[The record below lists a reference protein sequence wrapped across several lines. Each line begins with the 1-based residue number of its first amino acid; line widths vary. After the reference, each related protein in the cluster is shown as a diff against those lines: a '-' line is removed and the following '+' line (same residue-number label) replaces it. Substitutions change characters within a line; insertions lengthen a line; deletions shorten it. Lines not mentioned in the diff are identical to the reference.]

1 MNVRGSMDRKVP
13 AVMKKRI
20 LIALVIAVAGWM
32 IFMWPDLTLQAGAQE
47 GSVLQTNNPGGVV
60 SQQEGRA
67 SSGDAA
73 MNSQS
78 ATIAKLSIAQQIQEK
93 GLLLTLVGIFI
104 AGILLSFTPC
114 VYPMIPITLGLIGAR
129 GEGKPLKGLLL
140 SSVFVLG
147 IVITYSSLGVAAA
160 LTGSLFGALMQSKT
174 VLLAIVLI
182 FTAMALSM
190 FGLYDIA
197 VPSVVSSKLAGKK
210 KKGLVGVFVL
220 GIVAG
225 IVASPCSSPVLASLL
240 LYVSA
245 TQNPAHGFIMFFTFA
260 IGMGLLFIAIGTFP
274 NFLGA
279 LPKAGV
285 WMDEVKKFFGLLLL
299 GVAFYY
305 LSFVLYQQPFIY
317 LLLVAVSLI
326 LLGVF
331 TGAFATLARDSTGLD
346 KLHKAFGIVFLVA
359 GVALLFDTLQVQH
372 ASVSPEAGPP
382 AAVQVDAGE
391 TPSPEPA
398 APKEIQWITS
408 EPEGLALARQA
419 QKPIMIDFYADWC
432 LPCVKMDR
440 ETFTDPRVI
449 SQLGRF
455 VSIRVDLTEST
466 EEGTRLTEKYSVAV
480 IPTIAFFS
488 PSGKLLSEFTING
501 FTPADEFLSH
511 IKQIP

>member
-1 MNVRGSMDRKVP
+1 
-13 AVMKKRI
+13 
-20 LIALVIAVAGWM
+20 
-32 IFMWPDLTLQAGAQE
+32 
-47 GSVLQTNNPGGVV
+47 
-60 SQQEGRA
+60 
-67 SSGDAA
+67 
-73 MNSQS
+73 
-78 ATIAKLSIAQQIQEK
+78 
-93 GLLLTLVGIFI
+93 
-104 AGILLSFTPC
+104 
-114 VYPMIPITLGLIGAR
+114 
-129 GEGKPLKGLLL
+129 
-140 SSVFVLG
+140 
-147 IVITYSSLGVAAA
+147 
-160 LTGSLFGALMQSKT
+160 
-174 VLLAIVLI
+174 
-182 FTAMALSM
+182 M

-197 VPSVVSSKLAGKK
+197 VPSAVSSKLEGKK
-210 KKGLVGVFVL
+210 KKGLVGVFAL

-240 LYVSA
+240 VYVSA

-305 LSFVLYQQPFIY
+305 LSFVLYQQLFIY
-317 LLLVAVSLI
+317 FLVVAVSLI

-331 TGAFATLARDSTGLD
+331 TGAFTPLARESTGLD

-372 ASVSPEAGPP
+372 APVSPEAGPP
-382 AAVQVDAGE
+382 AAVQVDASE
-391 TPSPEPA
+391 TPPPEPA
-398 APKEIQWITS
+398 APKEIQWISS

-432 LPCVKMDR
+432 LPCVEMDR
-440 ETFTDPRVI
+440 KTFTDPRVI
-449 SQLGRF
+449 SELGRF

-488 PSGKLLSEFTING
+488 PTGELLSEFTING

>member
-1 MNVRGSMDRKVP
+1 MDGKVATVMRKL
-13 AVMKKRI
+13 I
-20 LIALVIAVAGWM
+20 LTAAIIAVAGWM
-32 IFMWPDLTLQAGAQE
+32 IFTWPGLTLQATAQE
-47 GSVLQTNNPGGVV
+47 ESVLQTNNPGGVV

-67 SSGDAA
+67 SSGDTA
-73 MNSQS
+73 MNPQGV
-78 ATIAKLSIAQQIQEK
+78 TIAKLSIAQQIQEK

-129 GEGKPLKGLLL
+129 GEGKPLKGLVL

-197 VPSVVSSKLAGKK
+197 VPSAVSSKLAGKK

-240 LYVSA
+240 VYVSA

-305 LSFVLYQQPFIY
+305 LSFVLYQQLFIY
-317 LLLVAVSLI
+317 FLVVAVSLI

-331 TGAFATLARDSTGLD
+331 TGAFTPLARESTGLD

-359 GVALLFDTLQVQH
+359 GVALLFDTLQV
-372 ASVSPEAGPP
+372 
-382 AAVQVDAGE
+382 
-391 TPSPEPA
+391 
-398 APKEIQWITS
+398 
-408 EPEGLALARQA
+408 
-419 QKPIMIDFYADWC
+419 
-432 LPCVKMDR
+432 
-440 ETFTDPRVI
+440 
-449 SQLGRF
+449 
-455 VSIRVDLTEST
+455 
-466 EEGTRLTEKYSVAV
+466 
-480 IPTIAFFS
+480 
-488 PSGKLLSEFTING
+488 
-501 FTPADEFLSH
+501 
-511 IKQIP
+511 